1 MKGKGLF
8 ERSLP
13 SRELASKGGKV
24 VVGGDGEAGGS
35 GHFHLGGLL
44 RHLGVDLVGL
54 DGDKRRGVDRHS
66 D

>member
-1 MKGKGLF
+1 M
-8 ERSLP
+8 
-13 SRELASKGGKV
+13 
-24 VVGGDGEAGGS
+24 VGGDGEAGGS

-54 DGDKRRGVDRHS
+54 VGLDGDKRRGVDRHS